1 MKNFRVEPPNGG
13 IGSAAGRRPIGPRVI
28 VVALLRSSVFV
39 YYSDMRQQV
48 PKPTAEVEYE
58 GELTAPNANG
68 DRAVRLAA

>member
-13 IGSAAGRRPIGPRVI
+13 IGSAAGRSPIGPRVI

-48 PKPTAEVEYE
+48 PKPMFGFALEDERFAST
-58 GELTAPNANG
+58 ANG
-68 DRAVRLAA
+68 DRPVL